1 MGGYDPKRWMKL
13 LSGGKGLTATVPK
26 MTIREY
32 GSRRV
37 EQITGFLSKETSS
50 KWVVLTKKHI
60 ILIKARSFKLMAG
73 KGESEW
79 EAEHGDN
86 VRYLGEY
93 GGLQQPTTQDIIEF
107 FNFKVK
113 EEQILE
119 FSD

>member
-1 MGGYDPKRWMKL
+1 MKL
-13 LSGGKGLTATVPK
+13 LGGSKGITATVPK

-32 GSRRV
+32 GSRKA
-37 EQITGFLSKETSS
+37 EQVTGFLSTERSSS

-60 ILIKARSFKLMAG
+60 ILIKAKSFKLMAG
-73 KGESEW
+73 KGETEW

-86 VRYLGEY
+86 VRCVGSY
-93 GGLQQPTTQDIIEF
+93 GGLEQPTTKEVIEF
-107 FNFKVK
+107 FNFKVE